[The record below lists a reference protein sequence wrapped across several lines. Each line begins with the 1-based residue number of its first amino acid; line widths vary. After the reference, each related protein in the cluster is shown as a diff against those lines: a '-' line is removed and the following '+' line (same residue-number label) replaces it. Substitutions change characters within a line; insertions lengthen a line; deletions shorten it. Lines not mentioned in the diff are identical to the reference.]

1 MSIPLVLLA
10 FGSIFVG
17 YIFRDA
23 FIGVGSDFFQNSIF
37 VNPQN
42 INLLEAEFI
51 KPITK

>member
-1 MSIPLVLLA
+1 MTIPLVILA
-10 FGSIFVG
+10 FGSIYLG

-42 INLLEAEFI
+42 LNLLEAEFI
-51 KPITK
+51 APITK